1 MKEPRRLLDDT
12 SSALERALLDA
23 GVSYRCSEDTRVK
36 TMAALGLAG
45 SAALTASTLGGAST
59 SWFAKIGWLKLL
71 LGVSAVGVVSAVPLG
86 YRAWQRH
93 HTPPIVSEAS
103 QVGAGLEGSE
113 PVPQVKAV
121 ADSDP
126 LQHETAPISQPI
138 EGVSNS
144 KASASSRTEAAA
156 PGLAEELAALDA
168 ARSLLTKG
176 DSTAALARLDAYNGT
191 YPKGRLRLEAEV
203 LRIDALNKNGQSV
216 LAKKRAE
223 AFLLKYPNS
232 VLASRVRALLGT

>member
-1 MKEPRRLLDDT
+1 MKEPRRLLDDS

-23 GVSYRCSEDTRVK
+23 GVSYRCSADTRVK

-45 SAALTASTLGGAST
+45 SAALTASTLGVAST

-71 LGVSAVGVVSAVPLG
+71 LGVSAVGAVSAVPLG

-93 HTPPIVSEAS
+93 HPQPIVNEVS
-103 QVGAGLEGSE
+103 QVGAGLKGSE
-113 PVPQVKAV
+113 PVAQVKAV
-121 ADSDP
+121 ADSDS
-126 LQHETAPISQPI
+126 LRQEIAPISESS

-144 KASASSRTEAAA
+144 KASASSKADAPV

-168 ARSLLTKG
+168 ARSLLTRG
-176 DSTAALARLDAYNGT
+176 DSTAALVRLDAYNRT

-232 VLASRVRALLGT
+232 VLASRVRTLLGP